1 MAVNKQPIF
10 TGTPILTCGT
20 AVYADFNSFNPSN
33 ASNNSVTIFTAA
45 SAEGTLIE
53 RITITPMATYN
64 NSYNT
69 INEKVIY
76 LLIKDSTEDKTS
88 ILKTKK
94 WSAVDLT
101 SQFIELPYW
110 EITFQGGLLL
120 QNNDSILI
128 NQVKGNGN
136 AADDDGDGLTWVVEG
151 STYTAQ

>member
-10 TGTPILTCGT
+10 TGTPILTCGI
-20 AVYADFNSFNPSN
+20 AVYTDFSTFDPS
-33 ASNNSVTIFTAA
+33 AAATNSVTIFTAA
-45 SAEGTLIE
+45 AAEGTLIE

-64 NSYNT
+64 GSYNNIT
-69 INEKVIY
+69 EKVIY
-76 LLIKDSTEDKTS
+76 LLVKDDSAGKTS

-94 WSAVDLT
+94 WSSVNLS

-120 QNNDSILI
+120 QSADSILI

-136 AADDDGDGLTWVVEG
+136 PADDNGDGLTWVVEG
-151 STYTAQ
+151 STYAAQ